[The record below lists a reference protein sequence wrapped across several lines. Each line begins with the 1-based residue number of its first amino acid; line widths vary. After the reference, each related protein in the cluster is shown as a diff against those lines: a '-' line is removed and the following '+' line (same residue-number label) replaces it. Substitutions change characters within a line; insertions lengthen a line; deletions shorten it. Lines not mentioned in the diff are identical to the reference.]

1 MRDSRPSFN
10 VYMITS
16 LSVIIFYLLECD
28 TLLSLVKPVIV
39 PAIFYYYIQTT
50 RYKISKSFS
59 IALWLFFVSDMI
71 EIIDSNQGLVLIMSC
86 SFTSYIIISVMILRE
101 KIEVRFSNTSVLFS
115 ILFAIT
121 AVYMSIQVLI
131 SVSLENVPK
140 FIFFAMYAAL
150 IIVMVIYAIFRFFT
164 EKDYVSQI
172 LLAMT
177 MAMFVSDIFYG
188 YARFLIID
196 NTIIKV
202 VSIIA
207 QFVSYFWMVQ
217 YYNNRRPSLAKRTIC
232 KNLKL

>member
-16 LSVIIFYLLECD
+16 LSVIIFHLLECD

-131 SVSLENVPK
+131 
-140 FIFFAMYAAL
+140 
-150 IIVMVIYAIFRFFT
+150 
-164 EKDYVSQI
+164 
-172 LLAMT
+172 
-177 MAMFVSDIFYG
+177 
-188 YARFLIID
+188 
-196 NTIIKV
+196 
-202 VSIIA
+202 
-207 QFVSYFWMVQ
+207 
-217 YYNNRRPSLAKRTIC
+217 
-232 KNLKL
+232 

>member
-1 MRDSRPSFN
+1 
-10 VYMITS
+10 MITS
-16 LSVIIFYLLECD
+16 LSVIIFHLLECD

-131 SVSLENVPK
+131 
-140 FIFFAMYAAL
+140 
-150 IIVMVIYAIFRFFT
+150 
-164 EKDYVSQI
+164 
-172 LLAMT
+172 
-177 MAMFVSDIFYG
+177 
-188 YARFLIID
+188 
-196 NTIIKV
+196 
-202 VSIIA
+202 
-207 QFVSYFWMVQ
+207 
-217 YYNNRRPSLAKRTIC
+217 
-232 KNLKL
+232 